1 MPAADTDFV
10 FAVVGEQL
18 GFMGALPVVIL
29 LGTFIVAG
37 FRTAQGAPDVFG
49 SLLAAGISIWFL
61 VQMTVNLL
69 EFWDRFRSREL
80 HSRSSLTAG
89 RR

>member
-1 MPAADTDFV
+1 MVGTQSGGGCLRDTDFV

-37 FRTAQGAPDVFG
+37 FRTAQGTRT
-49 SLLAAGISIWFL
+49 SLGPL
-61 VQMTVNLL
+61 
-69 EFWDRFRSREL
+69 
-80 HSRSSLTAG
+80 
-89 RR
+89 